1 MKIKQNLAIS
11 ETGFL
16 FNPGNGDSFSV
27 NPIGLEIIQLVKA
40 GQDAAAIKST
50 LLEAYAV
57 DSDTLEK
64 DIYDFLNTLRRH
76 KLVHEA

>member
-11 ETGFL
+11 ESGFL

-40 GQDAAAIKST
+40 GQDAAAIKSI

-57 DSDTLEK
+57 DGDTLEK